1 MTTSQQQELG
11 NTLWGIANNLR
22 GAMMADD
29 FRDYML
35 SFLFWKY
42 LSDSYVNA
50 AKKELGQ
57 DYPNL
62 SKDDTLGAITPLQ
75 IWYDNNPKDVFL
87 FEKQM
92 KRKVHY
98 VIEPKYLWNNIVELA
113 RIQSKELLQTLE
125 DGFKYI
131 ENDSFDS
138 SFKGLFSEINLSSEK
153 LGKNYTER
161 NDLLTK
167 VITTIANGLKEFSA
181 DNDSLGDAYEYL
193 IG

>member
-11 NTLWGIANNLR
+11 KTLWGIANNLR

-50 AKKELGQ
+50 AQKELGA
-57 DYPNL
+57 DYPDTP
-62 SKDDTLGAITPLQ
+62 KDVMETLGATTPLQ
-75 IWYDNNPKDVFL
+75 IWYDENPKDIFL

-98 VIEPKYLWNNIVELA
+98 VIEPKYLWDNIVELA
-113 RIQSKELLQTLE
+113 RIQSNELLQTLE
-125 DGFKYI
+125 GGFKYI

-153 LGKNYTER
+153 LG
-161 NDLLTK
+161 
-167 VITTIANGLKEFSA
+167 
-181 DNDSLGDAYEYL
+181 
-193 IG
+193 